1 VLRADGKL
9 HIPLGILF
17 YNKKHLKNVGP
28 IRYCEPFYIVIH
40 QGSLLP
46 PLSHAACASMST
58 TTTTTTTTRN
68 RGDRYGPM
76 EWAQRIQC
84 NLLVVCIKI
93 HTVCTTMTC
102 LPAAAAAAVP
112 GPRRSA
118 DDDGSHCS
126 TCWSR
131 GPVTSCPLSDA
142 ASWWRHCRC
151 SCLYRETDPTI
162 NIIPS
167 N

>member
-1 VLRADGKL
+1 M
-9 HIPLGILF
+9 LGPFATVSRFTLSF
-17 YNKKHLKNVGP
+17 TRG
-28 IRYCEPFYIVIH
+28 RYCRH
-40 QGSLLP
+40 CRTP
-46 PLSHAACASMST
+46 PAHRCPRRRQRQRQRVT
-58 TTTTTTTTRN
+58 E
-68 RGDRYGPM
+68 GDRYGPM